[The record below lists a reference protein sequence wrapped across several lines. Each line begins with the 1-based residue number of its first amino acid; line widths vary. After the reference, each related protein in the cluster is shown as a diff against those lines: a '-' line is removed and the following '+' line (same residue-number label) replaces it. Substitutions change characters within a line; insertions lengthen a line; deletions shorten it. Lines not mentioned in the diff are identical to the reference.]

1 VVVEVDEGFGGVL
14 HSLGWVGGTPPI
26 V

>member
-1 VVVEVDEGFGGVL
+1 VVVEVDEGVGGVR
-14 HSLGWVGGTPPI
+14 HSLGWVGGTPEI

>member
-14 HSLGWVGGTPPI
+14 HSLGWVGGTPG
-26 V
+26 